1 MPRGA
6 GTALTRGVVKAGEEL
21 NTKPA
26 AQNQLETGQQMEGSE
41 ISDLV
46 V

>member
-6 GTALTRGVVKAGEEL
+6 GTAFTPGVVKAGEEL
-21 NTKPA
+21 NTKPT

>member
-6 GTALTRGVVKAGEEL
+6 GTAFTCGVVKAGEEL
-21 NTKPA
+21 NTKPI
-26 AQNQLETGQQMEGSE
+26 AQNQLETVQQMEGSE